1 MDRDEL
7 LRRLDALN
15 GCGVQI
21 TALVGRWY
29 QAVDISEVADE
40 SQRTI
45 RDLIDQ
51 LADAVEQIERLEAE
65 AEKREAE
72 QP

>member
-1 MDRDEL
+1 MDRNEL
-7 LRRLDALN
+7 LQRLDALN

-21 TALVGRWY
+21 SALVGRTFK
-29 QAVDISEVADE
+29 AVDISEVSDE
-40 SQRTI
+40 AQRAI
-45 RDLIDQ
+45 RDLTDQ

-65 AEKREAE
+65 AEKRGEV